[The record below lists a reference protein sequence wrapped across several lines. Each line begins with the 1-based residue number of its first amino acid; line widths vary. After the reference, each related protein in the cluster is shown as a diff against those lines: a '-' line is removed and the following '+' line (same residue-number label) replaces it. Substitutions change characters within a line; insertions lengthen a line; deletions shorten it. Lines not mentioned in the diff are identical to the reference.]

1 MFFLWTS
8 ISVNGVTGDIA
19 ALSCEF
25 FRSSVSVNG
34 VAAYITAL
42 SCEFL

>member
-1 MFFLWTS
+1 MEEEIELYAYFNILEYVFLWT
-8 ISVNGVTGDIA
+8 
-19 ALSCEF
+19 
-25 FRSSVSVNG
+25 SVSVNG